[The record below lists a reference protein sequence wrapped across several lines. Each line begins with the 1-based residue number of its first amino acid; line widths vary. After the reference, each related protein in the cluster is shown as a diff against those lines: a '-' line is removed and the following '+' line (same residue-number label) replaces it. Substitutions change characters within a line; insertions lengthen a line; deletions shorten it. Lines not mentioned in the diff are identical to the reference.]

1 MLPYILMIIGVI
13 CITISVI
20 GALLYILEPLYRSF
34 QIVIKRKDD
43 YSHFNTPAGLEML
56 QRERRRYWAYML
68 VFFAVGMILYYAGY
82 RLAFGSRGLNTAP
95 GEYVS
100 ETTGEKYD
108 ILFVVHG
115 KDVHYK
121 GQALDLPEDVDR
133 ILEKEMSS
141 GKIVKVYIQDDF
153 AVSSTYH
160 ELIKLVNDKGCTFEY
175 DR

>member
-68 VFFAVGMILYYAGY
+68 VFFAVGMILFYSGY
-82 RLAFGSRGLNTAP
+82 RLAFGDRGLNTAP

-100 ETTGEKYD
+100 EATGEKYD

-121 GQALDLPEDVDR
+121 GQALNLPEDVDE

-141 GKIVKVYIQDDF
+141 GKIIKVYIQDDF
-153 AVSSTYH
+153 AVSSIYH

>member
-1 MLPYILMIIGVI
+1 MLPYVLMIIGGI
-13 CITISVI
+13 CITVSVI

-68 VFFAVGMILYYAGY
+68 VFFAVGMILFYSGY
-82 RLAFGSRGLNTAP
+82 RLAYGDRGLNTAP

-100 ETTGEKYD
+100 EATGEKYD

-121 GQALDLPEDVDR
+121 GQALNLPEDVDE

-153 AVSSTYH
+153 AASSTYH
-160 ELIKLVNDKGCTFEY
+160 ELLKLINDKGCTYEY
-175 DR
+175 D

>member
-68 VFFAVGMILYYAGY
+68 VFFAVGMILFYSGY
-82 RLAFGSRGLNTAP
+82 RLAFGDRGLNTAP

-100 ETTGEKYD
+100 EATGEKYD

-121 GQALDLPEDVDR
+121 GQALNLPEDVDE

-141 GKIVKVYIQDDF
+141 GK
-153 AVSSTYH
+153 
-160 ELIKLVNDKGCTFEY
+160 LIK
-175 DR
+175 